1 MKAFQLMLAVTG
13 ADPGVAEIVRIL
25 ERVRNMLMLVLT
37 GLAVV
42 ALTYAGVRYLL
53 AVGDPGGVER
63 AKTAAKSALVGL
75 GLALLAPLL
84 VVIVKQIL
92 GA

>member
-1 MKAFQLMLAVTG
+1 MKKFQLTLAVIG

-37 GLAVV
+37 GLAIV
-42 ALTYAGVRYLL
+42 ALTYAGIKYLI

>member
-1 MKAFQLMLAVTG
+1 MKAMELIAAVAG
-13 ADPGVAEIVRIL
+13 DPAVGEIVRIL
-25 ERVRNMLMLVLT
+25 ERVRDMLMIVLT
-37 GLAVV
+37 GLAIV
-42 ALTYAGVRYLL
+42 ALTYAGVRYLT

-84 VVIVKQIL
+84 VAIVKQIL